1 MPELLTILAILL
13 GLAGVVSQ
21 VFPGGTIVAA
31 AVAIWGWYQG
41 GTLGWTVAV
50 VAIVA
55 MVVAM
60 VLKYVLAARCME
72 RGGVRSSTLLIAA
85 IAGVVGFFVVPVVGL
100 FLFFVGAVFLVEL
113 ARARTVARAWPATK
127 RALKAA
133 LLTVLIELAGAMVAV
148 GAFVV
153 AWIVR

>member
-1 MPELLTILAILL
+1 MAELLTIVAIVV

-21 VFPGGTIVAA
+21 VFPGGTIVAG

-60 VLKYVLAARCME
+60 VLKYVLAARYME
-72 RGGVRSSTLLIAA
+72 RGEVKGSTLLVAA
-85 IAGVVGFFVVPVVGL
+85 IAGVIGFFVIPVIGM
-100 FLFFVGAVFLVEL
+100 FIFFVGAVFLVEL
-113 ARARTVARAWPATK
+113 ARARDVARAWPATK

-133 LLTVLIELAGAMVAV
+133 GLTILIELAGAMVAV

>member
-1 MPELLTILAILL
+1 VAELLTILAIVV

-21 VFPGGTIVAA
+21 IFPGGSIVAA

-41 GTLGWTVAV
+41 GTLGWTVAI
-50 VAIVA
+50 VAIVS

-60 VLKYVLAARCME
+60 VLKYVLTARYLE
-72 RGGVRSSTLLIAA
+72 RGGVQSSTLTIAA
-85 IAGVVGFFVVPVVGL
+85 LAGVVGFFVVPVVGM

-113 ARARTVARAWPATK
+113 ARSRTAARAWTATK

-133 LLTVLIELAGAMVAV
+133 GLTILIELAGAMVAV

-153 AWIVR
+153 AWVVR

>member
-1 MPELLTILAILL
+1 MSELLTILAIAV

-21 VFPGGTIVAA
+21 IFPGGSIVAA

-41 GTLGWTVAV
+41 GTLGWTVAL
-50 VAIVA
+50 VAIVS

-60 VLKYVLAARCME
+60 VLKYVLTARYLE
-72 RGGVRSSTLLIAA
+72 RGGVKSSTLTIAA
-85 IAGVVGFFVVPVVGL
+85 LAGVVGFFVVPVIGM
-100 FLFFVGAVFLVEL
+100 FLFFIGAVFLVEL
-113 ARARTVARAWPATK
+113 ARSRTVARAWPATK

-133 LLTVLIELAGAMVAV
+133 GLTILIELAGAMVAV

-153 AWIVR
+153 AWVVR